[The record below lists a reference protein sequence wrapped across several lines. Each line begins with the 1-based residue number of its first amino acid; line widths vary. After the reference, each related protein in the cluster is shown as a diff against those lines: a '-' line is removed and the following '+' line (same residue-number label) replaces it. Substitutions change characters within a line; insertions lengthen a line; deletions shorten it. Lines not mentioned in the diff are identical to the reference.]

1 MTATLLIERA
11 PGGWAD
17 SLRAYEVIVNEE
29 KRAELC
35 RGEKRTIE
43 VDPGQTEIYLK
54 IDWCRSKIVH
64 LSLGEGSEARLSCR
78 PRLLFTVLY
87 AVIFSRN
94 NYMRLEVNSYKE
106 RGRRGRI
113 GLK

>member
-1 MTATLLIERA
+1 MTVTLHIERA

-43 VDPGQTEIYLK
+43 VDPGQTKIYLK
-54 IDWCRSKIVH
+54 IDWCRSKIVQ
-64 LSLGEGSEARLSCR
+64 LPLGEGSEARLSCR
-78 PRLLFTVLY
+78 PRLLFTVPY

-94 NYMRLEVNSYKE
+94 SYMRLEVVSVT
-106 RGRRGRI
+106 RSGAAGA
-113 GLK
+113 GMS